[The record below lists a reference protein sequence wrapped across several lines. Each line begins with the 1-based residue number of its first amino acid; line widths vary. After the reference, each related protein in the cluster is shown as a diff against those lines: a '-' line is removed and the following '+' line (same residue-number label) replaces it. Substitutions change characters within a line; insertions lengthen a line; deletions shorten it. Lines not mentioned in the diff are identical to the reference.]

1 MTRFHSHRHRANILP
16 ACCFIL
22 ELTPI
27 TFFFVEGAFVGTLSS
42 LIFTMWMGFGQTYA
56 QYVNAYNSS
65 RWAPKMPTSI
75 ENCPDSWLNYTGKK
89 CLHLILLS
97 KL

>member
-1 MTRFHSHRHRANILP
+1 
-16 ACCFIL
+16 
-22 ELTPI
+22 
-27 TFFFVEGAFVGTLSS
+27 VGTLSS

-75 ENCPDSWLNYTGKK
+75 ENCPDSWLNFTGEEE
-89 CLHLILLS
+89 
-97 KL
+97 KLTY

>member
-1 MTRFHSHRHRANILP
+1 M
-16 ACCFIL
+16 
-22 ELTPI
+22 
-27 TFFFVEGAFVGTLSS
+27 GTLSS

-75 ENCPDSWLNYTGKK
+75 ENCPDSWLNYTGEEE
-89 CLHLILLS
+89 
-97 KL
+97 KLTYYSFI